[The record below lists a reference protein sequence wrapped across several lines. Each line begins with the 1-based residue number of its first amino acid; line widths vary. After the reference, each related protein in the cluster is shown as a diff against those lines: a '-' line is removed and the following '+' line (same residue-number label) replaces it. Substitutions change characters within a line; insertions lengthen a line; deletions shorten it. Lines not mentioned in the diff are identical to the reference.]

1 MKKLLTIGVAS
12 LAVAG
17 VVGAVGANAYA
28 VNGQADGTGEKYA
41 IQRGE
46 GQGGGY
52 QAALESKARVLG
64 MSVEDLQKALETKTM
79 SQIAVEKGITEE
91 AFQAK
96 MAEAAKAR
104 WEARGLSSQE
114 IAQRIA
120 DREQRHNE
128 NQADHEFGSGDG
140 QHKGGYGHN
149 R

>member
-1 MKKLLTIGVAS
+1 MNKLLTLGVAS
-12 LAVAG
+12 LAVVG
-17 VVGAVGANAYA
+17 VAGAVGANAYA

-41 IQRGE
+41 TQRGQ

-79 SQIAVEKGITEE
+79 SQIALGNGMTEE
-91 AFQAK
+91 VFQAK
-96 MAEAAKAR
+96 MADAAKAR

-114 IAQRIA
+114 IAQRVA
-120 DREQRHNE
+120 DREQRQSANE
-128 NQADHEFGSGDG
+128 ADHEFGSGDG
-140 QHKGGYGHN
+140 QHQGGYGHN

>member
-1 MKKLLTIGVAS
+1 MNKLLTIGVAS

-41 IQRGE
+41 VQRGH
-46 GQGGGY
+46 GQGSGY
-52 QAALESKARVLG
+52 QTALESKAKVLS
-64 MSVEDLQKALETKTM
+64 MSVEDLQNALETKTM
-79 SQIAVEKGITEE
+79 SQIAVEKGMTEE
-91 AFQAK
+91 SFQAK

-120 DREQRHNE
+120 DREQRHRE
-128 NQADHEFGSGDG
+128 NRADHEFGSGEG
-140 QHKGGYGHN
+140 QHQGSYGHN